1 MLVEECR
8 DTDEISANKEK
19 LRGSLRKGKDE
30 ADNTGR
36 SSAMMWAESTIVCDV
51 ESAVSKL
58 KSHEHVEVTSGW
70 GRFQCEL
77 EKYGPTTD
85 VQLLKRVES
94 DESRMGRLLAR

>member
-1 MLVEECR
+1 MPTR
-8 DTDEISANKEK
+8 KK
-19 LRGSLRKGKDE
+19 LRGSLCKGQDK
-30 ADNTGR
+30 ADNTGQ

-51 ESAVSKL
+51 GSAVSKL
-58 KSHEHVEVTSGW
+58 KSHEHVEVTSGR

-94 DESRMGRLLAR
+94 DESRMGGLRAR